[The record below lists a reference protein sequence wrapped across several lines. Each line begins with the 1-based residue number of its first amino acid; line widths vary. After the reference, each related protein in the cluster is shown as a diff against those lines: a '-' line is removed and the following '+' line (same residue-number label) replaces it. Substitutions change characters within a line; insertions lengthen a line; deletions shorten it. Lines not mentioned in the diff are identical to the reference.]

1 MFHRFARHVKEGFIG
16 VGRHFGMAISS
27 ISAVTITL
35 VLIAVFGVLTW
46 NLQAVTTNIESS
58 ISIVVSVDY
67 EAESEENLNNIEEE
81 IWKIEGISSVE
92 YRTKEQEFD
101 YYANMQ
107 GEEEREFYQQ
117 YRNSNPFHDV
127 FLVGVDEGLA
137 ISEITEELSSIN
149 GVYGVYDGGTN
160 TYTLVNIFANVRI
173 FGGILVIA
181 LCLLATYLVYNTI
194 KITIA
199 SRSDEIWIMRNVGA
213 KNGYV
218 RAPFLVEGV
227 IIGTMGSLIPIILTV
242 AVYYLI
248 FDSLDGSLFGAFNLV
263 APYPFV
269 LYMSLILLG
278 IGVVVGFLG
287 SYISVCKY
295 LRVRR

>member
-46 NLQAVTTNIESS
+46 NLQAVTANIESS

-67 EAESEENLNNIEEE
+67 EAESEESLNNIEEE
-81 IWKIEGISSVE
+81 IWQIEGVSSVE
-92 YRTKEQEFD
+92 YRTKDEEFD

-107 GEEEREFYQQ
+107 GEEEREFYAQ

-127 FLVGVDEGLA
+127 FLVSVDEGLA

-160 TYTLVNIFANVRI
+160 TYTLVSIFANVHI

-227 IIGTMGSLIPIILTV
+227 IIGTMGSLVPIILTV

-248 FDSLDGSLFGAFNLV
+248 YDRLGGSLFGAFNLV

>member
-16 VGRHFGMAISS
+16 VGRHFGMAVSS

-35 VLIAVFGVLTW
+35 VIIAVFVVLTW
-46 NLQAVTTNIESS
+46 NLQTVTNTIESS

-67 EAESEENLNNIEEE
+67 EAESDSSLSNIETE
-81 IWKIEGISSVE
+81 IKKIEGIESIE
-92 YRTKEQEFD
+92 YRSKDDEFE

-107 GEEEREFYQQ
+107 GEDEREFYQQ
-117 YRNSNPFHDV
+117 YKSSNPFHDV
-127 FLVGVDEGLA
+127 FLVTVDEGLSIA
-137 ISEITEELSSIN
+137 SITDQISNIN
-149 GVYGVYDGGTN
+149 GVYGVYDGGSN
-160 TYTLVNIFANVRI
+160 TYTLVSIFSNVRI
-173 FGGILVIA
+173 FGGILVVA

-199 SRSDEIWIMRNVGA
+199 SRKDEIWIMRNVGA

-227 IIGTMGSLIPIILTV
+227 IIGSLGSLLPIILTS
-242 AVYYLI
+242 ALYYVIYDNL
-248 FDSLDGSLFGAFNLV
+248 SGSLFGAFQLV
-263 APYPFV
+263 SPFPFIIYV
-269 LYMSLILLG
+269 SLMLFG
-278 IGVVVGFLG
+278 IGVIVGFVG